1 MKPNK
6 QHYSDIQ
13 LDTYL
18 PKDKYTGTLIGRA
31 WVPESNDFP
40 IAGPTPIWLHDSCVY
55 DLSSLAATCSEL
67 LNLGITKEQL
77 LAGQFKKLGSVESLF
92 ANSLQRPLDKDY
104 LHLLSPF
111 DLQAIKA
118 CGVTFVSSM
127 LERVIEEKAEGNA
140 DIAKDIRQKIYD
152 TIGST
157 IGNLIPGSK
166 EALELKEILIKE
178 NMWSQYLEVG
188 IGPYAEVF
196 TKSQPLSTVGLG
208 ADVGLH
214 PISSWNN
221 PEPEVVLA
229 INNQGHIVGSTL
241 GNDVNLRDVEGRSA
255 LLLGKAKDNN
265 ASCSIGPIIRLFDQS
280 YSLDDVRSSLV
291 TLNVKGPEDEYELD
305 ATNDMKKISRDV
317 EDLVSQTI
325 SDCHQYPDGLALF
338 TGTLFTPT
346 QDRGETGKGF
356 THKAGDIV
364 SISTNYIGTL
374 QNTVHYSNQIA
385 PWEFGINTLM
395 KNLAQRNLI

>member
-1 MKPNK
+1 M
-6 QHYSDIQ
+6 QI
-13 LDTYL
+13 DTYL
-18 PKDKYTGTLIGRA
+18 PSDQYTGTLIGRA
-31 WVPESNDFP
+31 WVPQSSDFP
-40 IAGPTPIWLHDSCVY
+40 IAGPTPIWLHDSNVY
-55 DLSSLAATCSEL
+55 DISSIAPTCSEI
-67 LNLGITKEQL
+67 LNIGISKKQL
-77 LAGQFKKLGSVESLF
+77 EAGNFRSLGSVAALY
-92 ANSLQRPLDKDY
+92 ANSIQHPLDKNY

-140 DIAKDIRQKIYD
+140 DVAKGIRQKIYD
-152 TIGST
+152 TIGSSVN
-157 IGNLIPGSK
+157 NLVPGST
-166 EALELKEILIKE
+166 EALALKEILIKE

-196 TKSQPLSTVGLG
+196 TKSQPLSSVGLG
-208 ADVGLH
+208 AQVGLH

-221 PEPEVVLA
+221 PEPEIVLA
-229 INNQGHIVGSTL
+229 VNNQGKIVGSTI

-265 ASCSIGPIIRLFDQS
+265 ASCSIGPIIRLFDDS

-291 TLNVKGPEDEYELD
+291 TLNVKGAQDEYELD
-305 ATNDMKKISRDV
+305 ATNDMVQISRDV

-346 QDRGETGKGF
+346 QDRGEAGKGF
-356 THKAGDIV
+356 THKTGDIV
-364 SISTNYIGTL
+364 SISTKHIGTL
-374 QNTVHYSNQIA
+374 QNTVDFSNQIA
-385 PWEFGINTLM
+385 PWEFGISALM